1 MARRVNHRVPTRK
14 FPPLRYLN
22 LHGNE
27 RDYHHPITVSFS
39 QYASKSDIT
48 APNRVKHYRPGRA
61 SINRLSRLLD
71 TKKPFVSINPL
82 SGLGVVYSFT
92 GRVK

>member
-1 MARRVNHRVPTRK
+1 MARRVNHRVPSRK

-22 LHGNE
+22 LHGE
-27 RDYHHPITVSFS
+27 SDFKHPITVSFS
-39 QYASKSDIT
+39 QYASKSDIA
-48 APNRVKHYRPGRA
+48 APSRVRHYRPGRA

-92 GRVK
+92 GRLK